1 MRRIVF
7 TLLLLFQ
14 LNAFAQ
20 IVATTSFLADITQNL
35 VGKHKKVLSLLPVG
49 SDPHIYEPVPG
60 DVRTLAEAEFIVKN
74 GLHLEGWLDKV
85 LENSGTMANVVT
97 ATQGISPISAQGF
110 QNAYDPHA
118 WMSVKNAKIYAS
130 NIARELKRTFPEIQQ
145 EIETNT
151 SAYLSKLEELDRWVR
166 DQIQSIPIEKR
177 VLFTSHD
184 AFRYFGKEYG
194 IQVESILGTSTDAD
208 VRIEDLDRMI
218 SKIDQTGVAAI
229 FVESTIN
236 PKMMQQIARDS
247 GVKIGGNLFADSL
260 GPTGSEAETY
270 LGMIRHDVK
279 TLVEGLRQ
287 QRTQNS
293 ASTSFTLFLVVLST
307 LLAASWIW
315 LGSKVRKKIKSEI
328 VPHAQLQ
335 ISNISVTYDQVPVF
349 SHLHVTLHSGRIY
362 GMVGP
367 NGSGKSTLVKAI
379 LGHQPLE
386 SGSIVWK
393 NVPLL
398 KQSGEIS
405 YVPQKDEIDF
415 SFPATAY
422 DVVNM
427 GQYRREVT
435 KEEIQVQMERLGI
448 WEWKNRPIGQ
458 LSGGQQQ
465 RCFVARALVQNAP
478 IIILDEPFVGIDA
491 TTEAKIME
499 VLRAE
504 AQRGKLILVIHHDLS
519 KVKQYFDEVLMMN
532 RRLVASGP
540 VEETFTAENIEK
552 TFSAPGIHFHQ
563 AQQLMKS

>member
-1 MRRIVF
+1 MRQIILI
-7 TLLLLFQ
+7 LLLVVQ
-14 LNAFAQ
+14 LDSFSQ

-35 VGKHKKVLSLLPVG
+35 IGKQKKVISLLPVG

-60 DVRTLAEAEFIVKN
+60 DVRTLAEAQFIVKN

-85 LENSGTMANVVT
+85 LENSGTLAHVVT
-97 ATQGISPISAQGF
+97 ASEGISPISAQGF

-118 WMSVKNAKIYAS
+118 WMSVKNVKVYAAH
-130 NIARELKRTFPEIQQ
+130 IARELLRTFPELKSEIQKNSQ
-145 EIETNT
+145 E
-151 SAYLSKLEELDRWVR
+151 YQLKLDDLDRWVR
-166 DQIQSIPIEKR
+166 VQIQTIPESKR

-236 PKMMQQIARDS
+236 PKMMQQIAKDAE
-247 GVKIGGNLFADSL
+247 VKIGGNLFADSL
-260 GPTGSEAETY
+260 GPKGSSAETY
-270 LGMIRHDVK
+270 IDMIRHDVK
-279 TLVEGLRQ
+279 TLVEGLNQ
-287 QRTQNS
+287 QRAQNS
-293 ASTSFTLFLVVLST
+293 ASPSFTIFLVILSL

-315 LGSKVRKKIKSEI
+315 LGSKVRKKIVSEI
-328 VPHAQLQ
+328 DPQAQLQ
-335 ISNISVTYDQVPVF
+335 ISNSLVTYDQVPVF
-349 SHLHVTLHSGRIY
+349 SHLHVNLKSGKIY

-379 LGHQPLE
+379 LGQQPLE
-386 SGSIVWK
+386 AGNIMWK
-393 NVPLL
+393 NQPLS
-398 KQSGEIS
+398 KQIGEIA
-405 YVPQKDEIDF
+405 YVPQKDEIDL
-415 SFPATAY
+415 SFPATAF

-427 GQYRREVT
+427 GQYRRNVSQEEV
-435 KEEIQVQMERLGI
+435 QLQMDRLGI
-448 WEWKNRPIGQ
+448 WELRNRPIGQ

-478 IIILDEPFVGIDA
+478 MIILDEPFVGIDA

-499 VLRAE
+499 VLSGE

-519 KVKQYFDEVLMMN
+519 KVKQYFDDVIMMN

-540 VEETFTAENIEK
+540 VEDTFTAENIEK

>member
-7 TLLLLFQ
+7 FFFFLIFYRGS
-14 LNAFAQ
+14 AQ

-35 VGKHKKVLSLLPVG
+35 IGSHQKVVSLLPIG

-60 DVRTLAEAEFIVKN
+60 DVRILANAELIVKN
-74 GLHLEGWLDKV
+74 GFHLEGWLDKV
-85 LENSGTMANVVT
+85 LENSGTTAMIVT
-97 ATQGISPISAQGF
+97 STEGIVPISATGF
-110 QNAYDPHA
+110 ENAYDPHA
-118 WMSVKNAKIYAS
+118 WMSVKNAKRYVE
-130 NIARELKRTFPEIQQ
+130 NISRALIRTYPDWQKDIEKNSREYLQKLNELDAWILGQIQQ
-145 EIETNT
+145 
-151 SAYLSKLEELDRWVR
+151 
-166 DQIQSIPIEKR
+166 IPSEKR

-184 AFRYFGKEYG
+184 AFRYFGRDYG

-218 SKIDQTGVAAI
+218 SKIDQTGVASI

-236 PKMMQQIARDS
+236 PKMMQQIAKDA
-247 GVKIGGNLFADSL
+247 GVRIGGNLFADSL
-260 GPTGSEAETY
+260 GPKGSGASSY
-270 LGMIRHDVK
+270 LEMIRHDVS
-279 TLVEGLRQ
+279 TLVAGL
-287 QRTQNS
+287 NS
-293 ASTSFTLFLVVLST
+293 KKSENGNFQSFFWFLIILSFLLFST
-307 LLAASWIW
+307 WIW
-315 LGSKVRKKIKSEI
+315 LGFKVRKKINTQIEKSAE
-328 VPHAQLQ
+328 LQ
-335 ISNISVTYDQVPVF
+335 IINISVTYDHVPVF
-349 SHLHVTLHSGRIY
+349 SHLHLNLKGGKIY

-386 SGSIVWK
+386 SGNILWK
-393 NVPLL
+393 KRPLS
-398 KQSGEIS
+398 KQVGEIS

-415 SFPATAY
+415 SFPATAF
-422 DVVNM
+422 DVVKM
-427 GQYRREVT
+427 GQYRRNIPLEEVQ
-435 KEEIQVQMERLGI
+435 IQMERLGI

-478 IIILDEPFVGIDA
+478 IIVLDEPFVGIDA

-499 VLRAE
+499 VLKSE
-504 AQRGKLILVIHHDLS
+504 ADRGKLILVIHHDLS
-519 KVKQYFDEVLMMN
+519 KVTQYFDEVIMMN

-540 VEETFTAENIEK
+540 VEHTFTKDNIEK